1 MDFLRSHL
9 FKNEPQ
15 ISCPF
20 LSSKLDSPVIKT
32 LERHS
37 LNVKKFK
44 GGKFHAYVSWT
55 YSKTKDFQACYSI
68 KTVIVQLH
76 AVKNQKSTI
85 YVRFLQKFNNF

>member
-1 MDFLRSHL
+1 MDFLRNYF
-9 FKNEPQ
+9 FKNEPL
-15 ISCPF
+15 ISCSF
-20 LSSKLDSPVIKT
+20 ISSKLDSTVIKT

-55 YSKTKDFQACYSI
+55 YIKTKDFQACYSI

-76 AVKNQKSTI
+76 AVT
-85 YVRFLQKFNNF
+85 